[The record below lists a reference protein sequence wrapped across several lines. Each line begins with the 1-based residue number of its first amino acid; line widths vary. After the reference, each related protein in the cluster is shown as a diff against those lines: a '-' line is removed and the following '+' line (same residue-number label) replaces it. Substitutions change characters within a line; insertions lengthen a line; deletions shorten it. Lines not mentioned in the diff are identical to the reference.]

1 MAKTIGYIALTWFFT
16 IFAYIILAAGMPAF
30 ASITN
35 EAATNMQ
42 ATSNMTNYPG
52 MLAGVQAAP
61 VYVWFIPGGVAI
73 VATLVFLKRQKG
85 N

>member
-1 MAKTIGYIALTWFFT
+1 MAKAIGYIALTWFFT
-16 IFAYIILAAGMPAF
+16 IFVYIILAAIMPAF
-30 ASITN
+30 TGITS
-35 EAATNMQ
+35 EAATNLQ

-61 VYVWFIPGGVAI
+61 VYVWFIPGGIAI
-73 VATLVFLKRQKG
+73 VATIVFLKTG